1 MLNALASTT
10 TKERFSQL
18 DGDAV
23 MPSSRFLFLNLGHS
37 IDHLFMLMFPA
48 VAALAA
54 TDLSAS
60 YGEVLSLA
68 TGSFIAFGVFSL
80 PMGWLA
86 DRLSREFMMTVF
98 FLGIGV
104 AMIFTSF
111 SNEIWQI
118 FGSLIL
124 VGMFAAIYHPVGL
137 AMVSQGGGDIGRRL
151 GVNGVWGNMGV
162 AASALLVGVFADFA
176 GWREAFLLAGGL
188 SILIGFGW
196 IRNIRNIVVDTSA
209 NKKQL
214 TVPALNW
221 QRVLLV
227 VAITTTIGGFIF
239 NSMTVSL
246 PKVLDDRLAVFAMSA
261 TEVGAIASIVY
272 ASAAFTQVLVGRAID
287 KYSIKPIF
295 LALVAGQAIT
305 LYLAITADG
314 WLMVAIAVLV
324 MVMVFGQI
332 PINDTLIARYTPDAW
347 RGRVYSVKYVLSFTV
362 SAAAVPSIAW
372 LYEGA
377 GGFTT
382 MFTLAAIAALIIT
395 VTVAFMPS
403 GNPSSDSLEPAE

>member
-1 MLNALASTT
+1 
-10 TKERFSQL
+10 
-18 DGDAV
+18 

-60 YGEVLSLA
+60 YGEVLKLA

-104 AMIFTSF
+104 AMILTGF
-111 SNEIWQI
+111 SVETWQL

-137 AMVSQGGGDIGRRL
+137 AMVSQGGGDVGRRL

-246 PKVLDDRLAVFAMSA
+246 PKVLDDRLAVFALSA
-261 TEVGAIASIVY
+261 TEVGAIASLVY

-287 KYSIKPIF
+287 KYNIKPIF

-305 LYLAITADG
+305 LYLAIMADG

-372 LYEGA
+372 LYEDA

-382 MFTLAAIAALIIT
+382 MFTLAAIAAFTIT
-395 VTVAFMPS
+395 VTVAFMPG
-403 GNPSSDSLEPAE
+403 GNPSSDSLGPAE

>member
-1 MLNALASTT
+1 MAST
-10 TKERFSQL
+10 RL
-18 DGDAV
+18 
-23 MPSSRFLFLNLGHS
+23 LFLNLGHS
-37 IDHLFMLMFPA
+37 LDHLFMLMFPA

-54 TDLSAS
+54 TELSAS
-60 YGEVLSLA
+60 YGEILKLA

-86 DRLSREFMMTVF
+86 DRFSRESMMTVF
-98 FLGIGV
+98 FLGIGGS
-104 AMIFTSF
+104 MILTGF
-111 SNEIWQI
+111 STEMWQI

-162 AASALLVGVFADFA
+162 AASALLVGVFADLA
-176 GWREAFLLAGGL
+176 GWREAFLLAGSL

-196 IRNIRNIVVDTSA
+196 IRNTRRIVADPSA
-209 NKKQL
+209 NKKKINAP
-214 TVPALNW
+214 TLNW

-246 PKVLDDRLAVFAMSA
+246 PKVLDDRLSSFAMSA
-261 TEVGAIASIVY
+261 TEVGAIASLVY
-272 ASAAFTQVLVGRAID
+272 ASAAFTQILVGRAID

-305 LYLAITADG
+305 LYLAIMADG
-314 WLMVAIAVLV
+314 WLMVAISVLV
-324 MVMVFGQI
+324 LS
-332 PINDTLIARYTPDAW
+332 LIH
-347 RGRVYSVKYVLSFTV
+347 
-362 SAAAVPSIAW
+362 I
-372 LYEGA
+372 
-377 GGFTT
+377 
-382 MFTLAAIAALIIT
+382 
-395 VTVAFMPS
+395 
-403 GNPSSDSLEPAE
+403 

>member
-1 MLNALASTT
+1 
-10 TKERFSQL
+10 
-18 DGDAV
+18 

-60 YGEVLSLA
+60 YGEVLKLA

-104 AMIFTSF
+104 AMILTGF
-111 SNEIWQI
+111 SVETWQL
-118 FGSLIL
+118 FGALIL

-137 AMVSQGGGDIGRRL
+137 AMVSQGGGDVGRRL

-209 NKKQL
+209 NKQQL

-246 PKVLDDRLAVFAMSA
+246 PKVLDDRLAVFALSA
-261 TEVGAIASIVY
+261 TEVGAIASLVY

-287 KYSIKPIF
+287 KYNIKPIF

-305 LYLAITADG
+305 LYLAIMADG

-382 MFTLAAIAALIIT
+382 MFTLAAIAAFIIT
-395 VTVAFMPS
+395 VTVAFMPG

>member
-23 MPSSRFLFLNLGHS
+23 MPSSRSLFLNLGHS

-111 SNEIWQI
+111 STEIWQI

-137 AMVSQGGGDIGRRL
+137 AMVSQGGSDIGRRL

-176 GWREAFLLAGGL
+176 GWREAFLLAGVL
-188 SILIGFGW
+188 SILIGCGW
-196 IRNIRNIVVDTSA
+196 IQNVRKMVADTSA
-209 NKKQL
+209 NKKKL
-214 TVPALNW
+214 NAPAPNW

-395 VTVAFMPS
+395 VTVVFMP
-403 GNPSSDSLEPAE
+403 GENPSSDRLEPAE

>member
-1 MLNALASTT
+1 ML
-10 TKERFSQL
+10 
-18 DGDAV
+18 
-23 MPSSRFLFLNLGHS
+23 SSRFLFLNVGHS

-54 TDLSAS
+54 ADLSAS
-60 YGEVLSLA
+60 YGEVLKLA

-98 FLGIGV
+98 FIGIGV
-104 AMIFTSF
+104 AMILTGF
-111 SNEIWQI
+111 SNEEWQI
-118 FGSLIL
+118 FVSLIL

-137 AMVSQGGGDIGRRL
+137 AMVSQGGGDVGRRL

-162 AASALLVGVFADFA
+162 AASALSVGVFADFA
-176 GWREAFLLAGGL
+176 GWREAFLLVGAISIIIGL
-188 SILIGFGW
+188 GW
-196 IRNIRNIVVDTSA
+196 IRNTRRTLEGRGESR
-209 NKKQL
+209 KKL
-214 TVPALNW
+214 NEPALNW
-221 QRVLLV
+221 RRVLLI

-246 PKVLDDRLAVFAMSA
+246 PKVLNDRLVDFAMSA
-261 TEVGAIASIVY
+261 TEVGAIASFVY

-295 LALVAGQAIT
+295 LALVAGQAVT
-305 LYLAITADG
+305 LYFAIMADG
-314 WLMVAIAVLV
+314 WSMVAIGILV

-332 PINDTLIARYTPDAW
+332 PINDTLIARYTPDEW

-372 LYEGA
+372 LYEDT
-377 GGFTT
+377 GGFST
-382 MFTLAAIAALIIT
+382 MFTLAAIAACIIT
-395 VTVAFMPS
+395 VTVAFMP
-403 GNPSSDSLEPAE
+403 GGRPSSSRLRATE

>member
-1 MLNALASTT
+1 
-10 TKERFSQL
+10 
-18 DGDAV
+18 

-60 YGEVLSLA
+60 YGEVLKLA

-104 AMIFTSF
+104 AMIFMGF
-111 SNEIWQI
+111 SAETWQI

-137 AMVSQGGGDIGRRL
+137 AMVSQGGGDVGRRL

-162 AASALLVGVFADFA
+162 AVSALLVGVFADFA

-196 IRNIRNIVVDTSA
+196 IRNIRNVVVDTSA

-246 PKVLDDRLAVFAMSA
+246 PKVLDDRLAVFALSA
-261 TEVGAIASIVY
+261 TEVGAIASLVY

-287 KYSIKPIF
+287 KYNIKPIF

-305 LYLAITADG
+305 LYLAIMADG

-372 LYEGA
+372 LYEDA

-382 MFTLAAIAALIIT
+382 MFTLAAIAAFIIT
-395 VTVAFMPS
+395 VTVAFMPG
-403 GNPSSDSLEPAE
+403 GNPSSDSLGPAE

>member
-1 MLNALASTT
+1 
-10 TKERFSQL
+10 
-18 DGDAV
+18 
-23 MPSSRFLFLNLGHS
+23 MPSSRFLFLNVGHS

-54 TDLSAS
+54 MDLSAS
-60 YGEVLSLA
+60 YGEVLKLA

-104 AMIFTSF
+104 AMILTGF
-111 SNEIWQI
+111 SVETWQL
-118 FGSLIL
+118 FGALIL

-137 AMVSQGGGDIGRRL
+137 AMVSQGGGDVGRRL

-209 NKKQL
+209 NKQQL

-246 PKVLDDRLAVFAMSA
+246 PKVLDDRLAVFALSA
-261 TEVGAIASIVY
+261 TEVGAIASLVY

-287 KYSIKPIF
+287 KYNIKPIF

-305 LYLAITADG
+305 LYLAIMADG

-372 LYEGA
+372 LYESA

-382 MFTLAAIAALIIT
+382 MFTLAAIAAFIIT
-395 VTVAFMPS
+395 VTVAFMPG

>member
-1 MLNALASTT
+1 
-10 TKERFSQL
+10 
-18 DGDAV
+18 

-60 YGEVLSLA
+60 YGEVLKLA

-104 AMIFTSF
+104 AMILTGF
-111 SNEIWQI
+111 SVETWQL

-137 AMVSQGGGDIGRRL
+137 AMVSQGGGDVGRRL

-162 AASALLVGVFADFA
+162 AVSALLVGVFADFA
-176 GWREAFLLAGGL
+176 GWRAAFLLAGGL

-209 NKKQL
+209 NKKKL
-214 TVPALNW
+214 TVAALNW

-246 PKVLDDRLAVFAMSA
+246 PKVLDDRLAVFALSA
-261 TEVGAIASIVY
+261 TEVGAIASLVY
-272 ASAAFTQVLVGRAID
+272 ASAAFTQVLVGCAID
-287 KYSIKPIF
+287 KYNIKPIF

-305 LYLAITADG
+305 LYLAIMADG

-372 LYEGA
+372 LYESA

-382 MFTLAAIAALIIT
+382 MFTLAAIAAFIIT
-395 VTVAFMPS
+395 VTVAFMPG

>member
-1 MLNALASTT
+1 
-10 TKERFSQL
+10 
-18 DGDAV
+18 

-60 YGEVLSLA
+60 YGEVLRLA

-104 AMIFTSF
+104 AMIFTGF
-111 SNEIWQI
+111 SAETWQI

-137 AMVSQGGGDIGRRL
+137 AMVSQGGGDVGRRL

-162 AASALLVGVFADFA
+162 AVSALLVGVFADFA
-176 GWREAFLLAGGL
+176 GWRAAFLLAGGL

-209 NKKQL
+209 NKKKL
-214 TVPALNW
+214 TVAALNW

-246 PKVLDDRLAVFAMSA
+246 PKVLDDRLAVFALSA
-261 TEVGAIASIVY
+261 TEVGAIASLVY
-272 ASAAFTQVLVGRAID
+272 ASAAFTQVLVGCAID
-287 KYSIKPIF
+287 KYNIKPIF

-305 LYLAITADG
+305 LYLAIMADG

-372 LYEGA
+372 LYESA

-382 MFTLAAIAALIIT
+382 MFTLAAIAAFIIT
-395 VTVAFMPS
+395 VTVAFMPG
-403 GNPSSDSLEPAE
+403 GNPSSDSLGPAE

>member
-1 MLNALASTT
+1 MA
-10 TKERFSQL
+10 
-18 DGDAV
+18 
-23 MPSSRFLFLNLGHS
+23 SSRLLFLNLGHS
-37 IDHLFMLMFPA
+37 LDHLFMLMFPA

-54 TDLSAS
+54 TELSAS
-60 YGEVLSLA
+60 YGEILKLA

-86 DRLSREFMMTVF
+86 DRFSRESMMTVF
-98 FLGIGV
+98 FLGIGGS
-104 AMIFTSF
+104 MILTGF
-111 SNEIWQI
+111 STEMWQI

-162 AASALLVGVFADFA
+162 AASALLVGVFADLA
-176 GWREAFLLAGGL
+176 GWREAFLLAGSL

-196 IRNIRNIVVDTSA
+196 IGNTRRIVADPSA
-209 NKKQL
+209 NKKKINAP
-214 TVPALNW
+214 TLNW

-246 PKVLDDRLAVFAMSA
+246 PKVLDDRLSSFAMSA
-261 TEVGAIASIVY
+261 TEVGAIASLVY
-272 ASAAFTQVLVGRAID
+272 ASAAFTQILVGRAID

-305 LYLAITADG
+305 LYLAIMADG
-314 WLMVAIAVLV
+314 WLMVAISVLV

-347 RGRVYSVKYVLSFTV
+347 RGRVYSIKYVLSFTV

-377 GGFTT
+377 GGFST
-382 MFTLAAIAALIIT
+382 MFSLAAIAAFIIT
-395 VTVAFMPS
+395 VTVAFMPG
-403 GNPSSDSLEPAE
+403 GNPSSDSLKPAE